1 MFIMERQ
8 RKFSLRKL
16 AGYGLISCAIGLMFI
31 GGVQQVDADQQKII
45 NSGSE
50 VVDET
55 QWEFIGKG
63 YYMENNG
70 LETQVYNPS
79 GDNADFERLS
89 KDFDLR
95 FPGRILDL
103 EDGTFGRDIIYNK
116 YADENKDG
124 KVVTRSRELS
134 VDKKLYQIYKNKV
147 TGEKLRVFDEDG
159 QHLQHASA
167 YKVDGYTLAYVLL
180 PFDINPRISEE
191 DYMKIINEK
200 MVFLNQDMT
209 NDFAIPSFSTRKLL
223 ATIDVS
229 KYVTTENL
237 NLSGSYQDQQII
249 ERLDLSNIAT
259 DKYLKEN
266 GLYSGSGLL
275 LYVPTSMIQPQEFTD
290 RAMFNHVFHYVNV
303 NTSNEIQEQTLLGYS
318 LSRQVSSQGIGQ
330 WDEGMPM
337 LNGTDIIAIPTWL
350 KDTKNGVEYDIYRNT
365 YTVPN
370 IKDYEFVGVVDNQGR
385 VINSKDGNYGIEFT
399 IDEYLKSQ
407 DANNSHLTTE
417 YTLQYRKVIQRENEQ
432 KDVKRIIRLHEGNQ
446 LIDNI
451 TQKVQFSRENIID
464 LKTGNVTYGDW
475 KSTNP
480 NWSEYIVPK
489 RENMLA
495 TQEKVLQETVT
506 SDSTDKI
513 IDIYYK
519 PFTVD
524 GSSQTDN
531 PPTSD
536 SSTQT
541 DNPTTSD
548 NGTQT
553 DNPDTTDTGT
563 QTKVEIPVT
572 YQYEDGT
579 VYKSFTIIEDKGY
592 IVDGSDLE
600 MLPDNMDFVDD
611 FVTYEVKGDGTD
623 SIVRIVKKNVVDQGS
638 QTDNETKDDG
648 TQTDNP
654 NTTET
659 GTQTKVEIPVTYQ
672 YEDGTVYKSFTI
684 IEDKGYIVD
693 GSDLEMLPDNMDF
706 VDDFVTYEVKGD
718 GTDSIVR
725 IVKKNVVD
733 QGSQTDN
740 ETKDD
745 GTQTDNPNTT
755 EIGTQTKVEI
765 PVTYQFEDG
774 IVYKSF
780 TITEDKG
787 YIVDGSDL
795 EMLPDNMD
803 FADDFVTYEVKG
815 DGTDSIVRIV
825 KKNVV
830 DQGSQTDNPSTN
842 DGSTQT
848 DNPTTTSDNGTQ
860 TDNPDTGI
868 NDGGNQIDN
877 PGTKDDSTQTE
888 PGNGDGDSDNKD
900 DGKQDNP
907 KSEPGEPSNKPDAV
921 VPIDKEP
928 IETEPVQPNK
938 NNKHNQ
944 SKSNIS
950 CSTIETHLPKM
961 PKAQLPKAGTKNELT
976 GMLGLIMIGVT
987 SIGTF
992 VRNKLRKE

>member
-63 YYMENNG
+63 YYMEDNG

-95 FPGRILDL
+95 DPGITLDL

-116 YADENKDG
+116 YADKNKDG

-370 IKDYEFVGVVDNQGR
+370 IKDYEFVGVVDSQGR
-385 VINSKDGNYGIEFT
+385 VINSKDGNYGKEFT

-407 DANNSHLTTE
+407 DANNSQSTTE

-446 LIDNI
+446 LIDTI

-541 DNPTTSD
+541 DNPTTS
-548 NGTQT
+548 
-553 DNPDTTDTGT
+553 
-563 QTKVEIPVT
+563 
-572 YQYEDGT
+572 
-579 VYKSFTIIEDKGY
+579 
-592 IVDGSDLE
+592 
-600 MLPDNMDFVDD
+600 
-611 FVTYEVKGDGTD
+611 
-623 SIVRIVKKNVVDQGS
+623 
-638 QTDNETKDDG
+638 
-648 TQTDNP
+648 
-654 NTTET
+654 
-659 GTQTKVEIPVTYQ
+659 
-672 YEDGTVYKSFTI
+672 
-684 IEDKGYIVD
+684 
-693 GSDLEMLPDNMDF
+693 
-706 VDDFVTYEVKGD
+706 
-718 GTDSIVR
+718 
-725 IVKKNVVD
+725 
-733 QGSQTDN
+733 
-740 ETKDD
+740 DD

-848 DNPTTTSDNGTQ
+848 DNPSTSDNGTQ

-877 PGTKDDSTQTE
+877 PGTKDDSTQTD

-950 CSTIETHLPKM
+950 SSTIETHLPKM

-992 VRNKLRKE
+992 VRDKLRKE

>member
-16 AGYGLISCAIGLMFI
+16 AGYGLISCAIGLIFI

-63 YYMENNG
+63 YYMEDNG

-95 FPGRILDL
+95 GPGITLDL

-116 YADENKDG
+116 YADKNKDG

-370 IKDYEFVGVVDNQGR
+370 IKDYEFVGVVDSQGR

-572 YQYEDGT
+572 YQYENGT
-579 VYKSFTIIEDKGY
+579 VYKSFTITEDKGY

-600 MLPDNMDFVDD
+600 MLPDNMDFSDE
-611 FVTYEVKGDGTD
+611 FVTYVVKGDGSD

-638 QTDNETKDDG
+638 QTNNPTTSDNGTQTENTTTSDNG

-654 NTTET
+654 DTTDT
-659 GTQTKVEIPVTYQ
+659 
-672 YEDGTVYKSFTI
+672 
-684 IEDKGYIVD
+684 
-693 GSDLEMLPDNMDF
+693 
-706 VDDFVTYEVKGD
+706 
-718 GTDSIVR
+718 
-725 IVKKNVVD
+725 
-733 QGSQTDN
+733 
-740 ETKDD
+740 
-745 GTQTDNPNTT
+745 
-755 EIGTQTKVEI
+755 GTQTKVEI

-774 IVYKSF
+774 TVYKSF

-787 YIVDGSDL
+787 YIVNGSDL

-825 KKNVV
+825 KKSVVDQGSQTDNDTKDDGTQTYNPDTTDTGMQTKVEIPVIYQYEDGTVYKSFTITEDKGYIVDGSDLEMLPDNMVFVDDFVTYEVKGDGTDTIVRIVKKNVV
-830 DQGSQTDNPSTN
+830 DQGSQTDNPDSK
-842 DGSTQT
+842 D
-848 DNPTTTSDNGTQ
+848 DGTQ
-860 TDNPDTGI
+860 NDKPD
-868 NDGGNQIDN
+868 
-877 PGTKDDSTQTE
+877 TKDDSTQTE
-888 PGNGDGDSDNKD
+888 PG
-900 DGKQDNP
+900 
-907 KSEPGEPSNKPDAV
+907 EPSSNPNPV
-921 VPIDKEP
+921 VPIDEEP
-928 IETEPVQPNK
+928 IKQVEKKLNK
-938 NNKHNQ
+938 SRLNEKKQ
-944 SKSNIS
+944 FEKTSMYSNVPK
-950 CSTIETHLPKM
+950 HLPKM
-961 PKAQLPKAGTKNELT
+961 GNAELPKSGTKTQFT
-976 GMLGLIMIGVT
+976 GILGLFMIGM
-987 SIGTF
+987 SILRMF
-992 VRNKLRKE
+992 VRNTWRKE

>member
-1 MFIMERQ
+1 MERQ

-63 YYMENNG
+63 YYMEDNG

-95 FPGRILDL
+95 DPGITLDL

-116 YADENKDG
+116 YADKNKDG

-370 IKDYEFVGVVDNQGR
+370 IKDYEFVGVVDSQGR
-385 VINSKDGNYGIEFT
+385 VINSKDGNYGKEFT

-407 DANNSHLTTE
+407 DANNSQSTTE

-446 LIDNI
+446 LIDTI

-541 DNPTTSD
+541 DNPTTS
-548 NGTQT
+548 
-553 DNPDTTDTGT
+553 
-563 QTKVEIPVT
+563 
-572 YQYEDGT
+572 
-579 VYKSFTIIEDKGY
+579 
-592 IVDGSDLE
+592 
-600 MLPDNMDFVDD
+600 
-611 FVTYEVKGDGTD
+611 
-623 SIVRIVKKNVVDQGS
+623 
-638 QTDNETKDDG
+638 
-648 TQTDNP
+648 
-654 NTTET
+654 
-659 GTQTKVEIPVTYQ
+659 
-672 YEDGTVYKSFTI
+672 
-684 IEDKGYIVD
+684 
-693 GSDLEMLPDNMDF
+693 
-706 VDDFVTYEVKGD
+706 
-718 GTDSIVR
+718 
-725 IVKKNVVD
+725 
-733 QGSQTDN
+733 
-740 ETKDD
+740 DD

-848 DNPTTTSDNGTQ
+848 DNPSTSDNGTQ

-877 PGTKDDSTQTE
+877 PGTKDDSTQTD

-950 CSTIETHLPKM
+950 SSTIETHLPKM

-992 VRNKLRKE
+992 VRDKLRKE

>member
-16 AGYGLISCAIGLMFI
+16 AGYGLISCAIGLIFI

-63 YYMENNG
+63 YYMEDNG

-95 FPGRILDL
+95 GPGITLDL

-116 YADENKDG
+116 YADKNKDG

-370 IKDYEFVGVVDNQGR
+370 IKDYEFVGVVDSQGR

-407 DANNSHLTTE
+407 DANNSHSTTE

-446 LIDNI
+446 LIDTI

-572 YQYEDGT
+572 YQ
-579 VYKSFTIIEDKGY
+579 
-592 IVDGSDLE
+592 
-600 MLPDNMDFVDD
+600 
-611 FVTYEVKGDGTD
+611 
-623 SIVRIVKKNVVDQGS
+623 
-638 QTDNETKDDG
+638 
-648 TQTDNP
+648 
-654 NTTET
+654 
-659 GTQTKVEIPVTYQ
+659 
-672 YEDGTVYKSFTI
+672 
-684 IEDKGYIVD
+684 
-693 GSDLEMLPDNMDF
+693 
-706 VDDFVTYEVKGD
+706 
-718 GTDSIVR
+718 
-725 IVKKNVVD
+725 
-733 QGSQTDN
+733 
-740 ETKDD
+740 
-745 GTQTDNPNTT
+745 
-755 EIGTQTKVEI
+755 
-765 PVTYQFEDG
+765 FEDG

-848 DNPTTTSDNGTQ
+848 DNPTTTDNGTQTDNDTKDNGTQTDNPTTSDNGTQ
-860 TDNPDTGI
+860 TDNLDTGI

-950 CSTIETHLPKM
+950 CSTIETHLQKM